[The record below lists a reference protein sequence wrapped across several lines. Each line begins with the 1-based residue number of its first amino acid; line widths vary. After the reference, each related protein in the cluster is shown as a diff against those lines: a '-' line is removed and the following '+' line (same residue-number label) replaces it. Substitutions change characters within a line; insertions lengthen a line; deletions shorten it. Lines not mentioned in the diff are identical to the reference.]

1 MESWMIQ
8 LIISLGGV
16 IVTLGSVI
24 GLLKGQMKPNNP
36 NGCKAL
42 DRQFTEQVDKC
53 NERFLEIAEER
64 GEVKTSLAT
73 IATDVADIKKKLSRR
88 R

>member
-24 GLLKGQMKPNNP
+24 GLLKGKSNNP

-42 DRQFTEQVDKC
+42 DGKFTEQVDKC

-64 GEVKTSLAT
+64 GEVKTSLAN
-73 IATDVADIKKKLSRR
+73 IATDVADIKRKLSRR